1 MSRSSRIFEHGSQV
15 PPTAAGKVARPVGLS
30 HIVLALAALAVVAAG
45 GCVPVQHPA
54 ARVEHHD
61 DVGTPVGSRKVAEG
75 GDLVMGLS
83 NEPDKLD
90 PTTSSSLYTRYVM
103 ATICEKLY
111 DLDSGGEIVPQLAT
125 DLPTIAADGLTVTI
139 GVRTGITFAD
149 GTPFDANAVR
159 TSLDRHLNNP
169 ESQRASELG
178 PITSITAPDRSHVVI
193 RYKKPFAPITAALA
207 DRAGMILSPTAIKN
221 EGDDFG
227 DHPVCVG
234 PFKFVKRIPQTS
246 IVVERDPRYYD
257 AKDVHLDTITY
268 RIMTD
273 ANIRAANL
281 RSGDIQVA
289 DTISPQDVDALTKD
303 PDLRVL
309 QSPSLGYQG
318 VTINVGNVD
327 GVGKPVKPI
336 NTPIAKDARVRLAFT
351 HAIDRQTLVDTV
363 FNNWF
368 EPACSPIAP
377 QTAYAS
383 DASNDCPAF
392 DPAESK
398 RLLKEAGVSIPYRVE
413 MQVTNT
419 QDQLRYAQALQASVA
434 EGGFELDIV
443 PVEYSTLLDVQKRG
457 TFDLLMLGWSGRIDP
472 DGNMTRFLATGKAAN
487 YSGYSSSTM
496 DDLLA
501 KASQSTD
508 TEARA
513 KLYGQAIKELQK
525 QNPVVYTYRLRNLTV
540 HSTRVA
546 GVEVYTD
553 GVVRLGRAAFTT
565 GED

>member
-1 MSRSSRIFEHGSQV
+1 MFAPQ
-15 PPTAAGKVARPVGLS
+15 AAR
-30 HIVLALAALAVVAAG
+30 IVLAALTVVAAG
-45 GCVPVQHPA
+45 ACVPVQHPA

-61 DVGTPVGSRKVAEG
+61 DFGTPVGDRRVAEG

-83 NEPDKLD
+83 NEPDRLD

-103 ATICEKLY
+103 ATVCEKLY

-125 DLPTIAADGLTVTI
+125 DLPTISPDGLTVTI
-139 GVRTGITFAD
+139 PVRTGITFAD
-149 GTPFDANAVR
+149 GTPFDAQAVR
-159 TSLDRHLNNP
+159 TTLDRHLNNA
-169 ESQRASELG
+169 ESQRASEMG
-178 PITSITAPDRSHVVI
+178 PITSITAPDKSHVVL
-193 RYKKPFAPITAALA
+193 RYKTPFAPITAALA
-207 DRAGMILSPTAIKN
+207 DRAGMILSPAAIKK

-246 IVVERDPRYYD
+246 IIVERDPKYYD

-268 RIMTD
+268 RIMAD

-281 RSGDIQVA
+281 RSGDLQVA

-309 QSPSLGYQG
+309 QSGSLGYQS

-327 GVGKPVKPI
+327 GVTKPVKPI
-336 NTPIAKDARVRLAFT
+336 NTPIAKDPRVRLAFS

-368 EPACSPIAP
+368 EPACSPVAP
-377 QTAYAS
+377 QTPYAS
-383 DASNDCPAF
+383 DDSNDCPEF
-392 DPAESK
+392 DPRESK
-398 RLLKEAGVSIPYRVE
+398 RLLKEAGVPVPYHVE

-419 QDQLRYAQALQASVA
+419 QDQLRFAQALQASVA
-434 EGGFELDIV
+434 EGGFDVEIV

-457 TFDLLMLGWSGRIDP
+457 TFELLMLGWSGRIDP
-472 DGNMTRFLATGKAAN
+472 DGNLTRFLGTGAAAN
-487 YSGYSSSTM
+487 YPGYSSSTM
-496 DDLLA
+496 DDLLTRA
-501 KASQSTD
+501 AQTTD
-508 TEARA
+508 LDKRRA
-513 KLYGQAIKELQK
+513 LYGQVATLLQK
-525 QNPVVYTYRLRNLTV
+525 DNPIVYTYRVRNLTV
-540 HSTRVA
+540 HSTRVT
-546 GVEVYTD
+546 GVQVYSD
-553 GVVRLGRAAFTT
+553 GVVRLGKAAFTT